1 MDLCANCGKG
11 EDSSNNLKACTAC
24 KLVKYCNRECQ
35 IAHRPQHKKEC
46 RRRAVELHDE
56 KLFKQPP
63 PREDCPICFLQLPN
77 MGSGSTYYACCGK
90 VICKG
95 CVHSPVYDHQGN
107 VVAEKKCPFCRT
119 PMPKSNE
126 EDIERRMKRIDM
138 NDPIAIVK
146 QGCYYRDGLNG
157 LPRDYTKALELYHRA
172 AELGHASAYVC
183 IGYLFE
189 FGKGVEVDK
198 KKAKHYWELAAI
210 GGDMNGRHNL
220 GNNEI
225 RAGNYDRAL
234 KHYIIAVKSGSSESL
249 EQIKEGY
256 SKGHVTK
263 DDYMRALRAYQEY
276 LGEIKSR
283 QRDKAAE
290 FRDKHYY

>member
-1 MDLCANCGKG
+1 MEAGDFIAIGKLG
-11 EDSSNNLKACTAC
+11 
-24 KLVKYCNRECQ
+24 
-35 IAHRPQHKKEC
+35 
-46 RRRAVELHDE
+46 
-56 KLFKQPP
+56 
-63 PREDCPICFLQLPN
+63 
-77 MGSGSTYYACCGK
+77 GYYAAGK
-90 VICKG
+90 
-95 CVHSPVYDHQGN
+95 
-107 VVAEKKCPFCRT
+107 
-119 PMPKSNE
+119 
-126 EDIERRMKRIDM
+126 
-138 NDPIAIVK
+138 
-146 QGCYYRDGLNG
+146 NG
-157 LPRDYTKALELYHRA
+157 FPQDYTKALELYHRA

-256 SKGHVTK
+256 SKAT
-263 DDYMRALRAYQEY
+263 
-276 LGEIKSR
+276 
-283 QRDKAAE
+283 
-290 FRDKHYY
+290 